1 MLADMFS
8 PFIVSYDIFILIV
21 DTKRRFDIHICA
33 HNKNISTLKVKMYAD
48 SLQLPADKP

>member
-8 PFIVSYDIFILIV
+8 TFIVSYDIFILIV

-48 SLQLPADKP
+48 NLQLPADKP